1 MTGVAAYLPTHHTLP
16 IPPEPPVT
24 QRIDALAQFRA
35 VAEPY
40 LGRERMEPVLAVTHQ
55 ARQRLGFSP
64 ELTVAALAGPTGSG
78 KSSIFNALVGRE
90 LSPVGMRRPTT
101 SDPHACVWGSLAA
114 AAPLLDWLRV
124 PYERRFE
131 SADSSTDRS
140 RLAGLVLLDLPDFD
154 SIEVD
159 HAAEVERLLGMVDL
173 VVWVVD
179 PQKYADLV
187 IHERYLRP
195 FRRHRDVTVVVLN
208 QADMLGADDVVK
220 LLDDLRQ
227 LLVADGLGGVGTM
240 ASSAVDL
247 PAGLAQL
254 RDHLARAASGRR
266 AAWLRLAAD
275 VDAAVEDL
283 ADLIGPPVTA
293 DAADRAAFGAL
304 ADEFAEVA
312 GVSAAAE
319 SVASAYRRRANEA
332 LDSPLLRWLTRRRA
346 AGGTEPAVPGAP
358 DQPPPAA
365 VTSTGARVAVRMAV
379 RTVAVRAADGLPP
392 PWPDAIAEAS
402 RARLRGIPEALMAA
416 VAAAAERT
424 AARTPRWW
432 RLVGAGQWLLAGSV
446 GFGLAWLAVGV
457 VMWALSLPIGYPRVG
472 PVPLPVVLMLG
483 GVLAGGL
490 LAVLVQPVLRW
501 TARRVRIQARQ
512 QAREAVAEVG
522 RSQVVAPVREV
533 LSAYAQARAAL
544 HEAAGV

>member
-1 MTGVAAYLPTHHTLP
+1 MTGVAAYLPSHQTN
-16 IPPEPPVT
+16 PPRPEAPVP
-24 QRIDALAQFRA
+24 QRIDALARFRA

-40 LGRERMEPVLAVTHQ
+40 LGRDRMAPVLSVTNR

-101 SDPHACVWGSLAA
+101 SDPHACVWGSLAQ

-124 PYERRFE
+124 PHERRFE
-131 SADSSTDRS
+131 SADTGGDRS
-140 RLAGLVLLDLPDFD
+140 RLDGLVLLDLPDFD
-154 SIEVD
+154 SVELD

-187 IHERYLRP
+187 VHERYLRP
-195 FRRHRDVTVVVLN
+195 FRRHRDVTLVVLN
-208 QADMLGADDVVK
+208 QADMLSADDVVK
-220 LLDDLRQ
+220 LLDDLHR
-227 LLVADGLGGVGTM
+227 LLVADGLGGVGAV

-254 RDHLARAASGRR
+254 REHLARAAAGRR

-283 ADLIGPPVTA
+283 ADLVGPPVTA

-304 ADEFAEVA
+304 TDEFAEVA
-312 GVSAAAE
+312 GVSAAAR
-319 SVASAYRRRANEA
+319 SVASAYRRRATEA
-332 LDSPLLRWLTRRRA
+332 LDSPLLRWLIRRRLP
-346 AGGTEPAVPGAP
+346 GGIDPPETDEPPAVP
-358 DQPPPAA
+358 
-365 VTSTGARVAVRMAV
+365 VTSTGARVAVRMAA

-392 PWPDAIAEAS
+392 PWPEAIAEAS
-402 RARLRGIPEALMAA
+402 RARLRGIPEALTAA

-424 AARTPRWW
+424 AGRTPWWW
-432 RLVGAGQWLLAGSV
+432 RLVGVGQWLLAGSA
-446 GFGLAWLAVGV
+446 GFGLAWLAVGS
-457 VMWALSLPIGYPRVG
+457 VMWALSLPMDYPRVG
-472 PVPLPVVLMLG
+472 PVPLPLVLVLG
-483 GVLAGGL
+483 GVLGGGL
-490 LAVLVQPVLRW
+490 VAVLAQPLLRW

-512 QAREAVAEVG
+512 QARAAVTEVG
-522 RSQVVAPVREV
+522 RTHVVAPVREV